1 MNNDKIK
8 YIEFIQNIIT
18 RMNNNSFQIKNW
30 AVAIVTAMLAVYAS
44 TRKSTIL
51 IFAIFP
57 TIIFWSLDTY
67 YLMMERKFRGLC
79 DDVAGV
85 SENPPTNIKLFDM
98 RTSRYKGGKYSFWNI
113 FFSGTILKLYL
124 SIVVILTL
132 LFLICR

>member
-1 MNNDKIK
+1 MNTEKMK

-30 AVAIVTAMLAVYAS
+30 TVAIVTAMLAVYAS
-44 TRKSTIL
+44 TQKSIFL

-57 TIIFWSLDTY
+57 TIIFWTLDTY
-67 YLMMERKFRGLC
+67 YLMMERKFRGLY

-85 SENPPTNIKLFDM
+85 SQNPPTDIKLFDM
-98 RTSRYKGGKYSFWNI
+98 STSRYKEGKYSFWNV

-124 SIVVILTL
+124 SIVVILL
-132 LFLICR
+132 SLFFVCR